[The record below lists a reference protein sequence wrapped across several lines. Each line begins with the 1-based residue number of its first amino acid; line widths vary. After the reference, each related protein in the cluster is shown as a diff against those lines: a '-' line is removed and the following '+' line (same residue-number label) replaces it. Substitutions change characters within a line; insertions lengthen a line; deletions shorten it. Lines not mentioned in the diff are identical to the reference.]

1 MRSKGRRTESG
12 RQNNPCNHAGGH
24 GDGID
29 RLGGNWMA
37 NGTVRAKTRPQGQG
51 HGHSVGQLLRLEFQR
66 WGIFLLEKCLDCF
79 SNPVQYGLVAW
90 QSCFNWQVGP
100 PTDKSCVLSGRVK
113 NLSTV
118 KRKRLIFISM
128 PVSVTDGSKM
138 ICVGAP
144 TTHGLLPTPWR
155 AGLGSVC
162 WNVSRYLALG
172 RRQLAI

>member
-1 MRSKGRRTESG
+1 MRSRGRRTERG

-24 GDGID
+24 GDGND

-51 HGHSVGQLLRLEFQR
+51 HGDSVGQLLRLEFQR

-113 NLSTV
+113 NLSRV
-118 KRKRLIFISM
+118 KPKRLIFISM

-155 AGLGSVC
+155 ARLGSVC
-162 WNVSRYLALG
+162 WNISR
-172 RRQLAI
+172 